1 MSLTAAERDTIRY
14 SRDRH
19 LRDRETR
26 DTRGRRNAGT
36 GPRGLSLAQ
45 LCFEQADGDPVLAL
59 CFAADLIDRYG
70 DIRGLAARHRD
81 KQ

>member
-1 MSLTAAERDTIRY
+1 LSLSALEREHVRQA
-14 SRDRH
+14 RDRH
-19 LRDRETR
+19 LRDHEVR
-26 DTRGRRNAGT
+26 DTRGRRNAAT

-45 LCFEQADGDPVLAL
+45 LCFEQADGDPLLAL
-59 CFAADLIDRYG
+59 CFAADLIDKYG